1 MTHIRTKALG
11 LLIGLA
17 AILTPASSLFAQ
29 EDAQSRFDQGMAAYH
44 AGDHETALGHF
55 RSVVSAMPDSVVA
68 VELLHSSQD
77 GILELLVAGGEFE
90 TFAREVLATA
100 ATMTNDVIRDSAAA
114 EADAKGCFAE
124 SYETRARAIFALS
137 SKYGPFAAPPLV
149 AKLASPSE
157 EIRLQAVYALSRLG
171 TEAVLPTLAASHSS
185 HVEVRM
191 GALMVMAEIK
201 DGRVAARVAD
211 MAENDTDGAVR
222 SIAGQ
227 LGYTE
232 RAVDLHYAQAWNY
245 ILADEMLGL
254 SPAENYGV
262 LWSIDSSR
270 LQSYSVPTSAMALEL
285 AKYHLIRA
293 DELGHPKAMSSLAV
307 VYANEAALLQGLVN
321 DGQDYQEVL
330 AAQRNA
336 ALTISGADRGIA
348 MQGAL
353 QHGMQAASI
362 ELASMLGEPGC
373 PSTGLKK
380 AMYSQWPA
388 VWSAAALVL
397 AERGDQSTE
406 VLEAL
411 TLAMGL
417 RSVRVVHVI
426 DADSSRTDALA
437 IELAKLGVTTVVS
450 PSAGM
455 GLVAMHRSVKVD
467 AFVISNRQVGMDAR
481 RIVSEIRADSRH
493 SDVPV
498 FVLGENNADS
508 AQTVELADASEVVIA
523 FLELDQGR
531 ADLDL
536 FAARATTALASIAK
550 DNGALLS
557 AHTDAFVSAL
567 ARVDGVATPAA
578 TALGFIAAPYTVD
591 ALTTVVSDTSRS
603 SSVRSAAARSL
614 AQLGARGV
622 SLNSDVLQEAVREG
636 DAALSRAC
644 SSALGA
650 VAAAHMPAVVLAAE

>member
-336 ALTISGADRGIA
+336 ALTISGADRDIA

-362 ELASMLGEPGC
+362 ELASMLG
-373 PSTGLKK
+373 
-380 AMYSQWPA
+380 
-388 VWSAAALVL
+388 
-397 AERGDQSTE
+397 
-406 VLEAL
+406 
-411 TLAMGL
+411 
-417 RSVRVVHVI
+417 
-426 DADSSRTDALA
+426 
-437 IELAKLGVTTVVS
+437 
-450 PSAGM
+450 
-455 GLVAMHRSVKVD
+455 
-467 AFVISNRQVGMDAR
+467 
-481 RIVSEIRADSRH
+481 
-493 SDVPV
+493 
-498 FVLGENNADS
+498 
-508 AQTVELADASEVVIA
+508 
-523 FLELDQGR
+523 
-531 ADLDL
+531 
-536 FAARATTALASIAK
+536 
-550 DNGALLS
+550 
-557 AHTDAFVSAL
+557 
-567 ARVDGVATPAA
+567 
-578 TALGFIAAPYTVD
+578 
-591 ALTTVVSDTSRS
+591 
-603 SSVRSAAARSL
+603 
-614 AQLGARGV
+614 
-622 SLNSDVLQEAVREG
+622 
-636 DAALSRAC
+636 
-644 SSALGA
+644 
-650 VAAAHMPAVVLAAE
+650 